1 MNREKQYLWRY
12 IDIEKRMNE
21 IHRKYK
27 ELVDT
32 FFADYL
38 DRNTNY
44 FPFYN
49 GIYYSYI
56 GLKGSI
62 FKGIIYIHSSN
73 EGMKANKVDLE
84 PGEILKRTNRNVD
97 EVENF
102 VLKYFNLPDSIFK
115 FQMLSVGDLAS
126 FNSDD
131 AIASYWFDT
140 HARKVTKDVNESIVD
155 SEDLLFKYSNDLPAS
170 LRKYTSLLDKV
181 DDEDFK
187 AHIKEAYECFISDK
201 KLATS
206 LLLGRALELMCRLI
220 LNAKDRDIIKNIP
233 SHKRTINNL
242 LNSMVDNDVIE
253 EQLLHSVKGAAEHRN
268 AIMHS
273 IKISEYNSII
283 QILFDEIVKLSK
295 FYNLQNKS

>member
-140 HARKVTKDVNESIVD
+140 HTRKVTKDVNESIVD